1 MTLPKA
7 TVRVDVAAGVPAQ
20 GGDIL
25 TLIAPVFTSADGRPR
40 LFASHDAVIT
50 QHGYSEA
57 AEYVAWHIA
66 QTGKPVLL
74 CGVPV
79 ANPGAI
85 GAEVTSGNTGTCVT
99 TLTAS
104 GGPRTK
110 HQGVLSVIDG
120 GTIGTDQIVIGLS
133 LDGGR
138 TRKRIRLG
146 TANSYVIPYVG
157 VTIAFSAG
165 TLVAG
170 DVIHTWRATSP
181 ELDASGVQLA
191 REELQKTQFAS
202 RSWMI
207 LTDVA
212 DDTLPLA
219 VASEVLAYNS
229 EAQRAT
235 RARLSAREQDT
246 LVRMS
251 ATTVRSTATTVT
263 FDNTDENITRVSGS
277 FIADGFTPGML
288 LTVSGTASGTN
299 DFVTTAPIVS
309 VSHLEIV
316 LATADA
322 PTDQVGT
329 PAVIVGSPSITASA
343 SADTF
348 TRTSG
353 DWVADGFRPGQ
364 TITVTGSSNNNS
376 SFLVTDVSPLVLT
389 VDDGVT
395 DETFSAAAVTVTAGE
410 TVNDWLND
418 LDASLSSVTGSQV
431 GIGVGQFRF
440 MSPIS
445 AWMIE
450 RNAQWA
456 ACVHEYQ
463 HDYHIATWRKSDGPT
478 VGGTIT
484 DTDGNLEQYDDRVYG
499 GLASNLG
506 FTSLRSWANGP
517 LGVFVS
523 QDYTRAEPG
532 SLLQYTHNGDVVNLA
547 VNTVQRAT
555 EAIIG
560 EFVPLNADGTA
571 TTEALATI
579 SARVNNPLQRVVL
592 TSVGEGVR
600 ASGAVWTPSA
610 TDKLDQ
616 VPALLTGVLD
626 LKING
631 TVHSVATVAKVS

>member
-25 TLIAPVFTSADGRPR
+25 TLIAPVFTSDDGKPR
-40 LFASHDAVIT
+40 LFASHDAVLT
-50 QHGYSEA
+50 QHGYGEA

-79 ANPGAI
+79 ATPGAI
-85 GAEVTSGNTGTCVT
+85 GAEITSGNTGTCVT
-99 TLTAS
+99 TLTSS

-110 HQGVLSVIDG
+110 HAGVLTVIDG
-120 GTIGTDQIVIGLS
+120 GTIGSSQIVIGLS

-138 TRKRIRLG
+138 TRKRVRLG
-146 TANSYVIPYVG
+146 TANSYTIPYVN
-157 VTIAFSAG
+157 VTVNFGAG

-170 DVIHTWRATSP
+170 DTIHTWTASSP
-181 ELDASGVQLA
+181 SLDASGVQLA

-202 RSWMI
+202 RSWHV
-207 LTDVA
+207 LTDCF
-212 DDTLPLA
+212 DDTIPLA
-219 VASEVLAYNS
+219 VAAEVVAYAN
-229 EAQRAT
+229 EVQRAT
-235 RARLSAREQDT
+235 RARLSARAQDK

-251 ATTVRSTATTVT
+251 STTVRSSASTVT
-263 FDNTDENITRVSGS
+263 FDATDENITRSQGS

-288 LTVSGTASGTN
+288 ITITGTTSGTN
-299 DFVTTAPIVS
+299 DIVGTVPIVS
-309 VSHLEIV
+309 VSHTEIV
-316 LATADA
+316 VATADA
-322 PTDQVGT
+322 PVDQVGT
-329 PAVIVGSPSITASA
+329 PAIIVGSPAIVASA
-343 SADTF
+343 SADTL
-348 TRTSG
+348 TRSSG

-364 TITVTGSSNNNS
+364 TLTVTGTANNNS
-376 SFLVTDVSPLVLT
+376 TFVVTDVSPQVLT
-389 VDDGVT
+389 VADGVT
-395 DETFSAAAVTVTAGE
+395 NETFRASVAAIVAGE
-410 TVNDWLND
+410 TVNDYLND
-418 LDASLSSVTGSQV
+418 LDATFSSVSGEQV

-440 MSPIS
+440 MSPITG
-445 AWMIE
+445 WMLE
-450 RNAQWA
+450 RNSQWA

-478 VGGTIT
+478 IGATIL
-484 DTDGNLEQYDDRVYG
+484 DADGALEQYDDRVYG
-499 GLASNLG
+499 GLASILG

-517 LGVFVS
+517 LGTFVS
-523 QDYTRAEPG
+523 QDYTRAQPG
-532 SLLQYTHNGDVVNLA
+532 ALLQYTHNVDVVNLA

-560 EFVPLNADGTA
+560 EFVPLNPDGTA
-571 TTEALATI
+571 TADALAVI
-579 SARVNNPLQRVVL
+579 AARVNNPLQRVVL

-600 ASGAVWTPSA
+600 ASSAVWTPSA

-631 TVHSVATVAKVS
+631 TIHSVATVAKVS